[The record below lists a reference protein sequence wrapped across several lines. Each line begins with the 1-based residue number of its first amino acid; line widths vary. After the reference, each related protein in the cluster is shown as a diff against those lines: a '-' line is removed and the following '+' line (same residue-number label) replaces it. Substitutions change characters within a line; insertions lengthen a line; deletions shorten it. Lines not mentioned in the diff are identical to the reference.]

1 MTGTHHVVVVVDG
14 RPVEAR
20 EGSNLLDALQAN
32 GIRVP
37 RLCHDPRVAPT
48 GSCGLCVVSRRDHDD
63 ELVLACESRVEAGME
78 VDTSTPAVA
87 AARARRLAALL
98 PTHALECPTCERHG
112 DCRLEDLVHLLGAL
126 DQGPMPLLPR
136 PPRDGSWPLIVHD
149 PAKCVACGLCER
161 LCAEAM
167 GVGAITLVAD
177 GSGSKVVTVSGEALS
192 CEFCGQCVDACPV
205 AALAARPDATGVP
218 AWQREVTATT
228 CSGCSCGCQLA
239 VESHSGELIRI
250 RGLEGSDPDGGN
262 LCVRGRYG
270 WDLLR
275 SPGRLA
281 SPLMRRGGRLVEAS
295 WDEALAATAQALR
308 AARAQ
313 RESVAAIGST
323 RLTDEDAYVL
333 QRFMRSVV
341 GSPHV
346 GAGPDA
352 GIRALVDGMGAAVGV
367 PASTASFGD
376 LSAADVVLVLRGD
389 VGRSHPMAKNL
400 LVQRAARGRPVVEAY
415 ATASGVAGRR
425 AGHLQVAPGGEEA
438 LLLWLAGDALRRRA
452 SGPGDGASR
461 PGLAQW
467 GTALAAIDE
476 VEMGAAAGVAPAAL
490 REVGDV
496 VAAAASLV
504 IVVVTGRGIPGDEA
518 VVVRRACELLA
529 VLGEAGQPGSGVL
542 VLGAKTNA
550 QGVLAAGLHHRMLPG
565 FRDATAAADR
575 ASCALS
581 WGRSVAAGPG
591 WAHRETML
599 RAAAGEVGVMFLA
612 GQDPVGTWPRGLKA
626 RAGVEGAR
634 FVVVLDS
641 FLTETARLADV
652 VLPVATGL
660 EREGNVTSADGVRR
674 PMRRGVRPPG
684 DLPSDR
690 QVLVELARRLGARIP
705 LGEPLAGE
713 LAGELGDAAG
723 SPGSVTF
730 GPVESIVPGGGTRGL
745 LLDAA
750 PRLVHASSMTRH
762 SATLLGLRPLVNVRL
777 STHDAR
783 ALGLEDGETAR
794 VVAGSRE
801 VLRRVVVDPA
811 VPRGIAVSGW
821 YGVGGGA
828 GALYVD
834 DALPVFVEIRKS
846 P

>member
-1 MTGTHHVVVVVDG
+1 MTGMDLVVVLVDG

-32 GIRVP
+32 GIRIP
-37 RLCHDPRVAPT
+37 RLCHDARVAPT
-48 GSCGLCVVSRRDHDD
+48 GSCGLCVVSRRDRDG

-112 DCRLEDLVHLLGAL
+112 DCRLEDLVHLLGAI
-126 DQGPMPLLPR
+126 DEGPVPLLPR
-136 PPRDGSWPLIVHD
+136 PPREDSWPLIVHD
-149 PAKCVACGLCER
+149 PARCVACGLCER

-167 GVGAITLVAD
+167 GVGAIEVVES
-177 GSGSKVVTVSGEALS
+177 GSGSRVVTVSGDALS

-218 AWQREVTATT
+218 AWQREVTSTT
-228 CSGCSCGCQLA
+228 CSGCSCGCRLG
-239 VESHSGELIRI
+239 VESLDGRLIRI

-262 LCVRGRYG
+262 LCVRGRYA

-281 SPLMRRGGRLVEAS
+281 SPLMRRGGRLVETS

-313 RESVAAIGST
+313 RQNVAAIGST

-333 QRFMRSVV
+333 QRFMRSVA

-346 GAGPDA
+346 DAGPDA
-352 GIRALVDGMGAAVGV
+352 GVRALVDGMGAAVGV
-367 PASTASFGD
+367 PASTASFD
-376 LSAADVVLVLRGD
+376 DVSAADVVLVLRGD
-389 VGRSHPMAKNL
+389 VGRSHPMVKNL
-400 LVQRAARGRPVVEAY
+400 FVQRAAGGRPVIEAF
-415 ATASGVAGRR
+415 ATAGGVAGRR
-425 AGHLQVAPGGEEA
+425 TGHLQVAPGGEGA
-438 LLLWLAGDALRRRA
+438 LLLWLARDALRRRA
-452 SGPGDGASR
+452 LVPGDAANWTGFAEWCTT
-461 PGLAQW
+461 LE
-467 GTALAAIDE
+467 AIDE
-476 VEMGAAAGVAPAAL
+476 AELATAAGVAQAAL
-490 REVGDV
+490 REIGDV
-496 VAAAASLV
+496 LATAASLA

-518 VVVRRACELLA
+518 DVTRRACELLA
-529 VLGEAGQPGSGVL
+529 VLGRAGRPGSGVL

-550 QGVLAAGLHHRMLPG
+550 QGVLAAGLHPRMLPG
-565 FRDATAAADR
+565 FRDATAAGDR
-575 ASCALS
+575 ASCALR

-591 WAHRETML
+591 WSHRETML
-599 RAAAGEVGVMFLA
+599 RAAAGEVGLLFLA

-626 RAGVEGAR
+626 RDGVEGAR

-660 EREGNVTSADGVRR
+660 EREGSVTSADGVRR
-674 PMRRGVRPPG
+674 PLRRGVRPPG

-690 QVLVELARRLGARIP
+690 QVLVELARRLGIRIP
-705 LGEPLAGE
+705 LGEPLSTE
-713 LAGELGDAAG
+713 LEKELPPAPAPCGG
-723 SPGSVTF
+723 VVFS
-730 GPVESIVPGGGTRGL
+730 PVEPVMPAGPTRGL

-777 STHDAR
+777 STYDAR